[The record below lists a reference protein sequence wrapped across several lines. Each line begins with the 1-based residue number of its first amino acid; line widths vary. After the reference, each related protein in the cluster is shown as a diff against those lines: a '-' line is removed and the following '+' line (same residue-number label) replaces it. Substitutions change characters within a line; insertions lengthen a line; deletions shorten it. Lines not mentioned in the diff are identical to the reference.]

1 MDRMFSIIVM
11 GIFFKYMFMCRGCVM
26 TRSDSVLGII
36 LIVIGV
42 VLLIMALSPLI
53 FPVMLVLL
61 AFYLINYGMKLRR
74 MPPLIVIASSWWS
87 RFGR

>member
-1 MDRMFSIIVM
+1 
-11 GIFFKYMFMCRGCVM
+11 M